1 MKKKGKGKKSEFL
14 SEKLWQEVKASSDE
28 RLIEIIK
35 KGNERAYRELVKRYR
50 SKIFAYLYRLARNK
64 EEAEDLLQNVFVKV
78 YNNIEKIDTSR
89 KFSSWI
95 YRIAH
100 NEAVNFLKK
109 RSRRHLIS
117 IEDVQ
122 TSKDKL
128 EITDNGQSPIDAW
141 ISKELKNEMDEAL
154 EKLPP
159 KYKEVLILRYY
170 LDKSYEEMSEIL
182 GKPIN
187 TVGTL
192 LNRAKKK
199 LMEIMKKGWK

>member
-1 MKKKGKGKKSEFL
+1 MSITKYKKDDEFDALSDNEVIQLVQKKNKKS
-14 SEKLWQEVKASSDE
+14 
-28 RLIEIIK
+28 
-35 KGNERAYRELVKRYR
+35 YREVVRRYE
-50 SKIFAYLYRLARNK
+50 KKLFAYLYRLVGNK

-78 YNNIEKIDTSR
+78 YRNIESYDTQK

-109 RSRRHLIS
+109 RSKRHLIS

-122 TSKDKL
+122 ASKDKL
-128 EITDNGQSPIDAW
+128 EITDAGKSPIDAW
-141 ISKELKNEMDEAL
+141 IGKELKKEMDEAL

-159 KYKEVLILRYY
+159 KYKEVLMLRYY
-170 LDKSYEEMSEIL
+170 FDKSYEEMSEIL
-182 GKPIN
+182 ERPIN